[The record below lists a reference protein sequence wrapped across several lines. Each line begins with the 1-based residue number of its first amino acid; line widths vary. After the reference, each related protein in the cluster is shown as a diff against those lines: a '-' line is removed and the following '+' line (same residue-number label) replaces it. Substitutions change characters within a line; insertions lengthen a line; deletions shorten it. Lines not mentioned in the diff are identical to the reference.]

1 MCCESQSRDA
11 NVQSSYHDRVVRPR
25 AILYQPAADSHDC
38 FARRRARSR
47 PRPVG
52 GTGLAPPARASGRR
66 RLTSTGGAGRRR
78 TSQRCVE
85 TLAMLALAQTLT
97 PVVDLLLPLTCTQPW
112 VCQSSEPAHDCTE
125 PSQIRLSPLLSSSHL
140 SSLLRDRRIACTSCA
155 STPRRSAGT
164 IRVAR
169 CSTTTADRSARPARR
184 SGRAP
189 ACRTCGARAL
199 GRRAR
204 RR

>member
-1 MCCESQSRDA
+1 MT
-11 NVQSSYHDRVVRPR
+11 VSYAHERS
-25 AILYQPAADSHDC
+25 LYQPAADSHEC
-38 FARRRARSR
+38 FALHRARSR

-85 TLAMLALAQTLT
+85 SLALLALPQILT
-97 PVVDLLLPLTCTQPW
+97 PVVDLLLLFTCTQPW
-112 VCQSSEPAHDCTE
+112 VCLRSSEPAHDCTE
-125 PSQIRLSPLLSSSHL
+125 PSQIRLTRPCSLPTHPS

-155 STPRRSAGT
+155 STPRRRFGT

-169 CSTTTADRSARPARR
+169 CSTTTAGRSAPPARR

-189 ACRTCGARAL
+189 ACRTCGARGL
-199 GRRAR
+199 RAR
-204 RR
+204 APRR